1 MKLSDI
7 VARLVTGWCIVLL
20 LYGLLT
26 FPDAPFKPCQDG
38 PYCGKGHVTHTE
50 EEYQAFSRWQTL
62 LFVSWPFGLL
72 VAFTRKKKSSAAPP
86 YENSTYN

>member
-1 MKLSDI
+1 MKFTHI
-7 VARLVTGWCIVLL
+7 AARLVSGWCIVLL
-20 LYGLLT
+20 LYGVCT
-26 FPDAPFKPCQDG
+26 FPDAPFKPCPDG
-38 PYCGKGHVTHTE
+38 PYCGKGQVQHSE

-72 VAFTRKKKSSAAPP
+72 AAFTGRKKPAAPL